1 MKARKGVSLLKVS
14 RLQPEWDGERRVV
27 VGGGPSKGWI
37 WGGGVWKGYRGP
49 RQPGPWPRQ
58 L

>member
-27 VGGGPSKGWI
+27 GGRTDKGVD
-37 WGGGVWKGYRGP
+37 GGVV
-49 RQPGPWPRQ
+49 
-58 L
+58 